1 VNLIGGSYGTYAAQV
16 FAHLYPARVRALV
29 LDGVVPTNAD
39 YPLRFA
45 ERSQR
50 AFDQVVDE
58 CAHDV
63 ACRAA
68 FPDPRRDLALG
79 QARLREHPVILK
91 TARAS
96 VAFDADAF
104 SMFVRSL
111 LGSPDGRGLV
121 PAVVRAA
128 AAGEYDAF
136 AAAVIDGQFGVL
148 ESQSVG
154 MYLTVNCT
162 EVLPRATMEDTERLA
177 RGTFL
182 GVTSLDDARGVAAA
196 LPHAQSVVVLG
207 GGHTVG
213 GTPCIDGVI
222 ARFIEKP
229 FAPVDASCIRPIATP
244 FAKAFPP

>member
-1 VNLIGGSYGTYAAQV
+1 
-16 FAHLYPARVRALV
+16 
-29 LDGVVPTNAD
+29 
-39 YPLRFA
+39 
-45 ERSQR
+45 
-50 AFDQVVDE
+50 
-58 CAHDV
+58 
-63 ACRAA
+63 
-68 FPDPRRDLALG
+68 
-79 QARLREHPVILK
+79 
-91 TARAS
+91 
-96 VAFDADAF
+96 
-104 SMFVRSL
+104 
-111 LGSPDGRGLV
+111 
-121 PAVVRAA
+121 
-128 AAGEYDAF
+128 
-136 AAAVIDGQFGVL
+136 
-148 ESQSVG
+148 

-229 FAPVDASCIRPIATP
+229 FAPVDVSCIRPIATP